1 MVFSSMIFIFRF
13 LPIVLAAYYILPK
26 RCRNLVLFISS
37 LFFYAWGE
45 PVYVVLI
52 LASSL
57 IDYIAGWMVSYCRE
71 NNYKR
76 RAVLAVVF
84 SVTVNL
90 SLLCIFKYG
99 SFLLDIICTVTK
111 LPRPHFNP
119 ALPIGISFYTFQ
131 TMSYTIDIYRK
142 DAKVQKNFITYGA
155 YVSLF
160 PQLVAGPIIRFK
172 DIAEQLD
179 KRKETA
185 ALFCRGVIRFAV
197 GLGKKVLIANQI
209 GELWKNIA
217 VIDAG
222 HLTTAAAWLGVL
234 AFTLQIYFDFSGYSD
249 MAIGLGMMFGF
260 IFPENFNYPYE
271 SKSITEFWRR
281 WHISLGTWFREYVY
295 IPLGGNRKGVA
306 RQMVNLLIVW
316 MLTGLWHGAGINFIM
331 WGIYYGILIILEKL
345 LWKPVIT
352 KLPVII
358 RHIYTMLF
366 VMIGWSLFSIQDVAN
381 GKAYIKAMFMLNAA
395 GTIDRHT
402 MYLIMS
408 NLIIIIVA
416 VISSVSFPKRF
427 LRKYVFP
434 ENTLRKE
441 LADIVFMLVMFFLC
455 TAMLVNSSYNPFLY
469 FRF

>member
-1 MVFSSMIFIFRF
+1 M
-13 LPIVLAAYYILPK
+13 
-26 RCRNLVLFISS
+26 
-37 LFFYAWGE
+37 
-45 PVYVVLI
+45 
-52 LASSL
+52 
-57 IDYIAGWMVSYCRE
+57 
-71 NNYKR
+71 
-76 RAVLAVVF
+76 
-84 SVTVNL
+84 
-90 SLLCIFKYG
+90 
-99 SFLLDIICTVTK
+99 
-111 LPRPHFNP
+111 
-119 ALPIGISFYTFQ
+119 
-131 TMSYTIDIYRK
+131 
-142 DAKVQKNFITYGA
+142 
-155 YVSLF
+155 F

-185 ALFCRGVIRFAV
+185 ALFCRGAIRFAA

-217 VIDAG
+217 AIDAG
-222 HLTTAAAWLGVL
+222 HLTTAAAWLGVI

-260 IFPENFNYPYE
+260 TFPENFNYPYE

-366 VMIGWSLFSIQDVAN
+366 VMVGWSLFSIQDVVN
-381 GKAYIKAMFMLNAA
+381 GKAYIKAIFMLNAA

-416 VISSVSFPKRF
+416 VIGSVSFPKRF

-441 LADIVFMLVMFFLC
+441 LADIVFMLVMFLLC
-455 TAMLVNSSYNPFLY
+455 TAMLINSSYNPFLY